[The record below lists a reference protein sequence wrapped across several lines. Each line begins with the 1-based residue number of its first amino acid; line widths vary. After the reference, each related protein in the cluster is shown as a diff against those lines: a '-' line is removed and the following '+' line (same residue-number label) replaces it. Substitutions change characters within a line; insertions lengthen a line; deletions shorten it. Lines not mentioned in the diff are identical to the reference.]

1 MLVLDASVGL
11 AASADEYG
19 FELFGTEQLVA
30 PPHMWSEAR
39 SSLHEARWRGD
50 ITRRVALGTFERL
63 EAAPIR
69 PRNHRDLGIT
79 AWRLADD
86 FGWAKTYDAEYV
98 ALAMLLN
105 CRLVTLD
112 ARMRRRTEELG
123 FVIGPA
129 EL

>member
-1 MLVLDASVGL
+1 MLVVDASVAL
-11 AASADEYG
+11 AASADDYG
-19 FELFGTEQLVA
+19 FRVFGQEQLVA

-50 ITRRVALGTFERL
+50 ISPRVALGTFERL

-69 PRNHRDLGIT
+69 PRSHKELGAT

-86 FGWAKTYDAEYV
+86 FGWAKTYDAEYL
-98 ALAMLLN
+98 ALALLLD

-112 ARMRRRTEELG
+112 SRLRRRTAELG
-123 FVIGPA
+123 IVIGPA